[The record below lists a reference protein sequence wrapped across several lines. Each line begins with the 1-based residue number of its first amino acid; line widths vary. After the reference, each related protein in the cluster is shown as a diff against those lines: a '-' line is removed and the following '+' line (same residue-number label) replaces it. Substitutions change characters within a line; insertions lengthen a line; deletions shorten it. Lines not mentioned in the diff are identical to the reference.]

1 VAVAV
6 GSNGSGG
13 SGGSG
18 GSSGSSGHPYAGYSG
33 RADDP
38 HESNEPDRSDGQRR
52 EGGSTYGGP
61 GGAGDLQPGQTGQG
75 PGGAMEGSDA
85 VRRIGKS
92 VENMGRTTNN
102 VVDDAANEGPSGSY

>member
-1 VAVAV
+1 VAVAA

-13 SGGSG
+13 PSGR
-18 GSSGSSGHPYAGYSG
+18 HPYAGHSG
-33 RADDP
+33 RSDDP
-38 HESNEPDRSDGQRR
+38 HDSNEPDRSDGPRR
-52 EGGSTYGGP
+52 DGGTTYGGP

-75 PGGAMEGSDA
+75 PGGAMEASDA